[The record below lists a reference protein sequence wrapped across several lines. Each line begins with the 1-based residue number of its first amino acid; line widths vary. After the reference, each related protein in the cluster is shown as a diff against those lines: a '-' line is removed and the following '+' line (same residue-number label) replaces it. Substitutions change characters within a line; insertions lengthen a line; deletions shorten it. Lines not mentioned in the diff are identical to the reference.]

1 MEKTTL
7 LLNRLLATL
16 VFLLIPFLGISQ
28 TSVTIST
35 GTTTWTVPAGVTSIT
50 VEAWG
55 GGGKGGARTTNGNGG
70 GGGGGAYAKK
80 VITVIPGNTYNLA
93 VGAGSTTAAAGGDSW
108 FQNTTTVL
116 AKGGN
121 SVADNTSTGATGGAG
136 TPTSIGDVGFV
147 YAGGNGA
154 TGSGT
159 YGGGG
164 GSSAGSVTPFIGID
178 ATSAS
183 GATATAG
190 GGGGNGGNGRSGSQ
204 GNGSNGSIPGG
215 GGGGGYR
222 TSTSTRAGGS
232 GGNGQIIISFDSP
245 EIDIQGNSISI
256 VDGDSSPLNTDGTEF
271 GNNYTGVP
279 FSQTYTIFNTGN
291 ATLTLGTPS
300 LTNTTDFSIT
310 TFPST
315 TVAAGGSTTMIVQF
329 NTATAG
335 LKTAVLSITNNDP
348 SGSESTYNFTI
359 QGTGVVL
366 GAAPEIDILGGPTG
380 NQITI
385 PDNTSVTSLSNYTN
399 LGDAFTSTSLVR
411 TYTIKNNGTSSLTIG
426 TVTKSGTNPTEF
438 VLSAISPT
446 ITGGA
451 STTFTITFTPTAVG
465 IRTATISIVTND
477 ASENPYN
484 FSIQGNGITPAAGVS
499 EIDVQGNGVSIT
511 TGDATPSITDDT
523 NFGSNQITTNPL
535 TKTYTIRNYGGS
547 NLTLTGTP
555 LVALSGSSD
564 FTVVALPTTPIASL
578 GTTSFSIQ
586 FNPSSLSTKT
596 AIISIANNDA
606 SGSEN
611 PYTFT
616 IQGVGV
622 QTFFDSDGDGVS
634 DNVDIDDDNDGIKD
648 TREETNCNNSNGHK
662 VNYKFLN
669 ETFGSGNRTTINTTY
684 AATTSY
690 SFQDAT
696 TATNVEGSGLS
707 LDLNDGK
714 YTVGSSAQI
723 ASWAAQYWY
732 TGVDHTGDLNGR
744 MAIFNASYTPGIF
757 YTALITGALPNIP
770 ITYSFWVLNL
780 DRTDAPNIGTRLR
793 PNIKIEFRDINDN
806 VLQTIPTG
814 DITPTTAGNLTGN
827 WQQFTANLTFS
838 VNTFKV
844 IFINNNTGGEGND
857 LALDD
862 IVITQQLCDLDN
874 DGIADVFDLDADNDG
889 IEDVIEAGLGNT
901 SNGKGKIDVAW
912 VDTNTNGLLD
922 SAEPTAAVQ
931 ALDSD
936 GDGIPNYIDLDSD
949 NDSLFDVDESGA
961 GNTNAV
967 TGYVNG
973 DGDING
979 DGVGD
984 GPESETF
991 RSKDTNGDTVVEG
1004 FGDGILDIYDYGVG
1018 GTFSSQYGNLGQGT
1032 ANANPATTYL
1042 NDTDGDGIPDYLD
1055 VKSNGTTFDITNTLL
1070 IYDYKTLD
1078 TNGDGIIDGTTDIDK
1093 DGILDAFDTNTAYFG
1108 SPRDLHTKLFLD
1120 FDGRNDYGQS
1130 TAILGGLSNAS
1141 LMAWIDLNSAFAS
1154 DGIIVG
1160 QNNFQIRITS
1170 AKKLEAIVNGTI
1182 ATYNTALNVSQ
1193 WYNVA
1198 AVYGGGNLKLYLNGN
1213 LVLTQAAAGAI
1224 SADASLLT
1232 IGKNPSANNKYFKGK
1247 IDEVRV
1253 FNAALTDSQLQR
1265 MVYQEIKDFGSEIRG
1280 EIVPKNV
1287 ATSPA
1292 SLPFANLLRYYRMD
1306 NYKDDIIDDLTTP
1319 AIDVTGTKIY
1329 NHKNIYVQ
1337 QAPMPFLTERTGDF
1351 ATAVNSPTK
1360 EIRGMDIMDQNWS
1373 IVKVQHN
1380 ITETSNNIDLGMLV
1394 DSGKTILINNDNK
1407 TQNDWYLK
1415 LDGKIDLVGKSQ
1427 LLQTTESDLDV
1438 TSSGS
1443 IERDQQGQS
1452 NLYNYNYWSAPVSP
1466 INTTAN
1472 NTNYN
1477 ITGVMRD
1484 GTNSSAPAN
1493 INWISG
1499 YDGAPTSPISLA
1511 RYWIYTFDNYANAY
1525 SNWNQIL
1532 ETTPIRV
1539 GQGFTL
1545 KGSGASGTQNYVFTG
1560 KPNNG
1565 LINTNS
1571 VGVDQLLLTGN
1582 PYPSALD
1589 ADTFINDNSSSI
1601 DGTLYFWEHFTSNN
1615 THVLKDYQ
1623 GGYAERNLTGGAVA
1637 VSPSLISGIGSS
1649 TRIPGQF
1656 VPVGQGFFVNGN
1668 LTTGGTVTFKNS
1680 QRSFHK
1686 EDETG
1691 VSNSMFR
1698 TSSNKKTQTLAS
1710 NENDQIVAEN
1720 FMKIRLG
1727 YNTNNAYHR
1736 QVLLGF
1742 MNEKATTEMDYG
1754 YDALNI
1760 DDFPND
1766 MYFLV
1771 GENQLVIQGVG
1782 PFDANTSL
1790 PIGVKADT
1798 EGKVSFV
1805 IDALENFA
1813 PEQAIFIH
1821 DNLTDT
1827 CHNIKEQAYE
1837 VILPAGTND
1846 SRFSLRFTDKTLKAE
1861 QNSIN
1866 DIKIAHI
1873 QNGNMLLINNNLLD
1887 VKVEKVSLYN
1897 VLGQSISSWK
1907 IENQEQQNIRIPIKN
1922 LSSGIY
1928 IAKVKTTNGESSK
1941 KIIIN

>member
-1 MEKTTL
+1 MKKTTL

-16 VFLLIPFLGISQ
+16 VFLFIPILGISQ
-28 TSVTIST
+28 TTVTFSS
-35 GTTTWTVPAGVTSIT
+35 TTTWTCPAGVTQIT
-50 VEAWG
+50 IEAWG
-55 GGGKGGARTTNGNGG
+55 GGGAGGGATGSPSA
-70 GGGGGAYAKK
+70 GGGGAGGGYVK
-80 VITVIPGNTYNLA
+80 NTSLA
-93 VGAGSTTAAAGGDSW
+93 VTPGASYNVTVGATKTGT
-108 FQNTTTVL
+108 TTTV
-116 AKGGN
+116 
-121 SVADNTSTGATGGAG
+121 
-136 TPTSIGDVGFV
+136 
-147 YAGGNGA
+147 GNGNP
-154 TGSGT
+154 
-159 YGGGG
+159 
-164 GSSAGSVTPFIGID
+164 SSFAL
-178 ATSAS
+178 
-183 GATATAG
+183 TATPASLLINAV
-190 GGGGNGGNGRSGSQ
+190 GGNGGAVSASNSTSAVGGAAVATGNIGGTTSNIYGIAGATGTGSAGSKG
-204 GNGSNGSIPGG
+204 GNGGASGGGASGGTGSTSDAAGAPGTTFGG
-215 GGGGGYR
+215 GGAGGKS
-222 TSTSTRAGGS
+222 STSTDRAGGS
-232 GGNGQIIISFDSP
+232 GAAGQIIISFDSP

-256 VDGDSSPLNTDGTEF
+256 VDGDSSPLNTDATDF

-279 FSQTYTIFNTGN
+279 FSQTYTILNTGN
-291 ATLTLGTPS
+291 APLTLGTPS
-300 LTNTTDFSIT
+300 LTNITDFSIT

-315 TVAAGGSTTMIVQF
+315 TVAAGGYTTMVVQFSTT
-329 NTATAG
+329 TAG

-385 PDNTSVTSLSNYTN
+385 PDNTTVTSLSNYTN

-451 STTFTITFTPTAVG
+451 STTFTITFNPTAVG
-465 IRTATISIVTND
+465 VRNAIISIVTND

-535 TKTYTIRNYGGS
+535 TKTFTIRNYGGS

-564 FTVVALPTTPIASL
+564 FTVVTLPTTPIASL
-578 GTTSFSIQ
+578 GTTTFSVQ
-586 FNPSSLSTKT
+586 FNPSSLGTKT

-616 IQGVGV
+616 IQGVGI
-622 QTFFDSDGDGVS
+622 QTFFDSDSDSVP

-696 TATNVEGSGLS
+696 TPTDVEGSGSS

-732 TGVDHTGDLNGR
+732 KGVDHTGDLNGR

-793 PNIKIEFRDINDN
+793 PNIRIEFRDINDN

-889 IEDVIEAGLGNT
+889 IEDIIEAGLGSI

-912 VDTNTNGLLD
+912 VDANTNGLLD
-922 SAEPTAAVQ
+922 SAEPTAAIQ

-979 DGVGD
+979 DGAGD

-1004 FGDGILDIYDYGVG
+1004 FGDGILDIYDYGTG
-1018 GTFSSQYGNLGQGT
+1018 GTFSSQFGNLGQGT

-1042 NDTDGDGIPDYLD
+1042 KDTDGDGIPDYLD
-1055 VKSNGTTFDITNTLL
+1055 FKSNGSTFDIANTLL

-1093 DGILDAFDTNTAYFG
+1093 DGIRDAFDTNTAYFG

-1141 LMAWIDLNSAFAS
+1141 LMAWIDLNSAFAT

-1160 QNNFQIRITS
+1160 QDNFQIRITS
-1170 AKKLEAIVNGTI
+1170 AKKLEAVVNGTI

-1213 LVLTQAAAGAI
+1213 LVITQAASGAI

-1232 IGKNPSANNKYFKGK
+1232 IGKNPSASSKFFKGK

-1253 FNAALTDSQLQR
+1253 FNAALTDSLLQR

-1292 SLPFANLLRYYRMD
+1292 SLPFSNLLRYYRMD

-1360 EIRGMDIMDQNWS
+1360 EIRGMDIMDQDWS
-1373 IVKVQHN
+1373 IVKVQHD

-1394 DSGKTILINNDNK
+1394 DSGKTILMNNDTK
-1407 TQNDWYLK
+1407 AQNDWYLK

-1427 LLQTTESDLDV
+1427 LVQSTESDLDV
-1438 TSSGS
+1438 TSAGS

-1452 NLYNYNYWSAPVSP
+1452 NLYNYNYWSSPVSP
-1466 INTTAN
+1466 TSIVSNNNNYSIN
-1472 NTNYN
+1472 
-1477 ITGVMRD
+1477 GVMKD
-1484 GTNSSAPAN
+1484 GTNPATPAN
-1493 INWISG
+1493 ITWVGG
-1499 YDGAPTSPISLA
+1499 YNGSATSPISLA

-1525 SNWNQIL
+1525 ANWNHII
-1532 ETTPIRV
+1532 ETTPMRV

-1565 LINTNS
+1565 TIASNN
-1571 VGVDQLLLTGN
+1571 VGIDQLLLTGN
-1582 PYPSALD
+1582 PYPSSLNAT
-1589 ADTFINDNSSSI
+1589 AFISDNSSSI
-1601 DGTLYFWEHFTSNN
+1601 DGTLYFWEHYSTNN
-1615 THVLKDYQ
+1615 THILSNYQ
-1623 GGYAERNLTGGAVA
+1623 GGYAERNLLGGVA
-1637 VSPSLISGIGSS
+1637 PVSPTLISGLGTSS
-1649 TRIPGQF
+1649 KVPGQYI
-1656 VPVGQGFFVNGN
+1656 PVGQGFFVNGN

-1691 VSNSMFR
+1691 VSNSLFK
-1698 TSSNKKTQTLAS
+1698 TSTKKEKTTAVT
-1710 NENDQIVAEN
+1710 NNNDPIVTDN
-1720 FMKIRLG
+1720 YMKIRLG
-1727 YNTNNAYHR
+1727 YNTNNSYHR

-1742 MNEKATTEMDYG
+1742 MNEKATNEMDYG
-1754 YDALNI
+1754 YDAINI

-1782 PFDANTSL
+1782 TFDENASL
-1790 PIGVKADT
+1790 PIGVKADAD
-1798 EGKVSFV
+1798 GKVSFV

-1813 PEQAIFIH
+1813 PEQPIFIH
-1821 DNLTDT
+1821 DNITNT
-1827 CHNIKEQAYE
+1827 NNNIRAQAYE
-1837 VILPAGTND
+1837 VVIPAGTND
-1846 SRFSLRFTDKTLKAE
+1846 SRFSLRFTDKTLKVD
-1861 QNSIN
+1861 QNSID
-1866 DIKIAHI
+1866 DIKIAHL
-1873 QNGNMLLINNNLLD
+1873 QNGNMLIINNKISD
-1887 VKVEKVSLYN
+1887 VTVEKATLYTIS
-1897 VLGQSISSWK
+1897 GQSIASWK
-1907 IENQEQQNIRIPIKN
+1907 IENQDQQNIRIPIKN
-1922 LSSGIY
+1922 ISTGIY
-1928 IAKVKTTNGESSK
+1928 IVKIKTSKGESSK
-1941 KIIIN
+1941 KIIVN

>member
-1782 PFDANTSL
+1782 YFDTNTSL

-1846 SRFSLRFTDKTLKAE
+1846 SRFSLRFSDKTLKVE

-1866 DIKIAHI
+1866 GINIMHV

-1887 VKVEKVSLYN
+1887 VNVEKVSLYN